1 MPAGVPRRFPEIKDE
16 QLRGLAETLSAL
28 PHFHPD
34 RAWKARLK
42 ARLMMLD
49 IVDAPGRVKRESVRD
64 PRHAARR

>member
-1 MPAGVPRRFPEIKDE
+1 M
-16 QLRGLAETLSAL
+16 AETLSAL